1 MARMR
6 ILLTND
12 DGLEAPGIAAM
23 AASLVEFHE
32 VMVIAPSRERSGAS
46 HALTML
52 EPIRVHARGEDRWAV
67 DGTPV
72 DCVYLGLHK
81 LCSWR
86 PDLVV
91 SGINKGA
98 NVGDDVL
105 YSGTVGAAREAAL
118 NNIPSLAVSL
128 DTQSWPGVG
137 SRFHFESA
145 AAFAT
150 ETIASMVADPLPA
163 GSFLNLNVPN
173 RPLKDIPGLEIC
185 GLGRRHYEP
194 MVEERTDPRN
204 HPYFWIGGEP
214 VGDRMGDGLDG
225 WWLHRGHASLT
236 PLGLDSTSVEHF
248 SQLKGWP
255 CANKS
260 GR

>member
-1 MARMR
+1 MR

-23 AASLVEFHE
+23 ALALAEIHE
-32 VMVIAPSRERSGAS
+32 VMVVAPSRERSGAS

-52 EPIRVHARGEDRWAV
+52 EPIRVHERGVQRWAV

-81 LCSWR
+81 LCDQH

-98 NVGDDVL
+98 NLGDDVL

-128 DTQSWPGVG
+128 DTQSWPDVG
-137 SRFHFESA
+137 SIFHFEA
-145 AAFAT
+145 AAALAMK
-150 ETIASMVADPLPA
+150 TIASMIADPLPE
-163 GSFLNLNVPN
+163 GTFLNLNVPN
-173 RPLKDIPGLEIC
+173 RPLIDIPGVEVC
-185 GLGRRHYEP
+185 GLGRRHYDP
-194 MVEERTDPRN
+194 VVEERIDPRN
-204 HPYFWIGGEP
+204 HPYYWIGGEP
-214 VGDRMGDGLDG
+214 VGDRMGEGLDG
-225 WWLHRGHASLT
+225 WWLHRGHAALT
-236 PLGLDSTSVEHF
+236 PLGLNSTSEEHLL
-248 SQLKGWP
+248 QLKGWP
-255 CANKS
+255 SVNQS